1 MGYPRLGIV
10 SMPPDISQHHV
21 TSLSTILYWHFGNT
35 VVLGTFCFYLLFL
48 FLSAESP
55 FTHEHYSVIV
65 WTEHTTV
72 QNTNKTDNK
81 FIQKWVRQNEW
92 KVLSDIP
99 PFFWEDSVIFVFPP
113 QTTLPNVI
121 VSYPNLQRR
130 CNNSNNSGRAT
141 KTKKDRDSTK
151 DNLYADLQVPTIS
164 NNGSTMTM
172 TMMNKVNPSSPSQQ
186 HLRSDNYFQ
195 QQPHRTTNDYYL
207 SGHFQ
212 PNSFE
217 RAEI

>member
-1 MGYPRLGIV
+1 
-10 SMPPDISQHHV
+10 
-21 TSLSTILYWHFGNT
+21 
-35 VVLGTFCFYLLFL
+35 
-48 FLSAESP
+48 
-55 FTHEHYSVIV
+55 
-65 WTEHTTV
+65 
-72 QNTNKTDNK
+72 
-81 FIQKWVRQNEW
+81 VREKER

-99 PFFWEDSVIFVFPP
+99 PLFYVPP
-113 QTTLPNVI
+113 PTTLSNVI
-121 VSYPNLQRR
+121 VSYPDLQRR
-130 CNNSNNSGRAT
+130 CNISNNSGRAT
-141 KTKKDRDSTK
+141 KTKKDRDTAK

-186 HLRSDNYFQ
+186 LLRSDNYFQ
-195 QQPHRTTNDYYL
+195 QQQHRATNDYYM

>member
-1 MGYPRLGIV
+1 MGYPQLGIV

-21 TSLSTILYWHFGNT
+21 TSRSTILYWHFGNT

-81 FIQKWVRQNEW
+81 FIQKWVRQNKW
-92 KVLSDIP
+92 KVLSGIP
-99 PFFWEDSVIFVFPP
+99 PFFREGSVIFVFPP

-130 CNNSNNSGRAT
+130 YNNSNNSGRAT

-212 PNSFE
+212 PSSFE